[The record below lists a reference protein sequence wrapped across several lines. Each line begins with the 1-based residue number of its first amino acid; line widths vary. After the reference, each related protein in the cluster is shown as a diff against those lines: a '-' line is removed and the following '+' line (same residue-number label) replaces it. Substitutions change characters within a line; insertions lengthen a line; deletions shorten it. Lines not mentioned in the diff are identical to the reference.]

1 MELQAVKGNC
11 KVKMNM
17 KHLGQ
22 QTYLKILGNIDNSLR
37 CYLFTLG
44 EKNFNVM
51 SFKAKSS
58 RVLNISQATF

>member
-1 MELQAVKGNC
+1 MAN
-11 KVKMNM
+11 
-17 KHLGQ
+17 LGW
-22 QTYLKILGNIDNSLR
+22 QTYPKILGNIDNSLL

-44 EKNFNVM
+44 EKSFNVM